1 MGALS
6 GDFTINLARQCRV
19 FSSALKIE
27 KLKAPL
33 FRGPEGTGA
42 SNDWCISNTN
52 TVTAIR
58 LPPYYA
64 ELNSNELIWAMLK
77 GKVARSNLM
86 FKKDTDT
93 ASDCVGGSIDDE
105 RTPTA
110 SEGHE
115 AS

>member
-1 MGALS
+1 MLLTRLLS
-6 GDFTINLARQCRV
+6 NM
-19 FSSALKIE
+19 
-27 KLKAPL
+27 
-33 FRGPEGTGA
+33 
-42 SNDWCISNTN
+42 N

-64 ELNSNELIWAMLK
+64 ELDSNELIWAMLK
-77 GKVARSNLM
+77 GKVARSNLT

-93 ASDCVGGSIDDE
+93 ASNCDCGSTDDE

>member
-1 MGALS
+1 M
-6 GDFTINLARQCRV
+6 
-19 FSSALKIE
+19 
-27 KLKAPL
+27 
-33 FRGPEGTGA
+33 
-42 SNDWCISNTN
+42 N

-77 GKVARSNLM
+77 GKVSRSNLT
-86 FKKDTDT
+86 FKKDTET
-93 ASDCVGGSIDDE
+93 ASDCDGGSTDDE
-105 RTPTA
+105 RTPTT

>member
-1 MGALS
+1 M
-6 GDFTINLARQCRV
+6 
-19 FSSALKIE
+19 
-27 KLKAPL
+27 
-33 FRGPEGTGA
+33 
-42 SNDWCISNTN
+42 N

-77 GKVARSNLM
+77 GKVARSNLT
-86 FKKDTDT
+86 FKNDTDT
-93 ASDCVGGSIDDE
+93 ASNCDGGSTDDE
-105 RTPTA
+105 RPPTA

>member
-1 MGALS
+1 MLLTGLLS
-6 GDFTINLARQCRV
+6 NMI
-19 FSSALKIE
+19 
-27 KLKAPL
+27 
-33 FRGPEGTGA
+33 
-42 SNDWCISNTN
+42 

-77 GKVARSNLM
+77 EKVTRSNLT

-93 ASDCVGGSIDDE
+93 ASDCDGGSTDDE

>member
-1 MGALS
+1 M
-6 GDFTINLARQCRV
+6 
-19 FSSALKIE
+19 
-27 KLKAPL
+27 
-33 FRGPEGTGA
+33 
-42 SNDWCISNTN
+42 N

-64 ELNSNELIWAMLK
+64 ELNSNELIWVMLK
-77 GKVARSNLM
+77 GKVARSNLT
-86 FKKDTDT
+86 FKKDADT
-93 ASDCVGGSIDDE
+93 ANDCDGDSTDDE

>member
-1 MGALS
+1 M
-6 GDFTINLARQCRV
+6 
-19 FSSALKIE
+19 K
-27 KLKAPL
+27 
-33 FRGPEGTGA
+33 
-42 SNDWCISNTN
+42 

-64 ELNSNELIWAMLK
+64 ELNSILAMLK
-77 GKVARSNLM
+77 VKVARSNLT
-86 FKKDTDT
+86 FKKETDT
-93 ASDCVGGSIDDE
+93 ASDCDGGSTDDE

>member
-1 MGALS
+1 MLLTRLLS
-6 GDFTINLARQCRV
+6 NM
-19 FSSALKIE
+19 
-27 KLKAPL
+27 
-33 FRGPEGTGA
+33 
-42 SNDWCISNTN
+42 N
-52 TVTAIR
+52 TVTATR

-77 GKVARSNLM
+77 GKVARSNLA
-86 FKKDTDT
+86 FKKDSDT
-93 ASDCVGGSIDDE
+93 ASDCYGGSTDGE